1 MSPDFLNK
9 LIHYGSGILAF
20 LGVAYLYDKYKQK
33 EQENEYYEN
42 QNIIHNYLLNDKFN
56 GEKPFLWIP
65 LVHQH
70 NSRQW
75 DNFHSRTST
84 RLNQPYIQATV
95 KSIIQTCSRDFNI
108 CILDDSSYEKLVPNW
123 TTDITQLPE
132 PIRTHMRNLVQMRLL
147 YTYGGLIVPPSF
159 LCIKS
164 LRDAYLQC
172 SPLVAF
178 EDINRGSSSTYTV
191 FTPSSSFY
199 GCIPNCKQMLDGIQ
213 YFEKLVSRNHTDE
226 LMFWD
231 EWSRWLEKQHQENSL
246 TLIDGETIG
255 VKRGCK
261 DQIGKSQREKREIS
275 IEEMLSERNGYHLFN
290 QIQYG
295 ILIPQNQILKRTNYQ
310 WFARMSV
317 EQIKNSNLAISDYFA
332 LCG

>member
-9 LIHYGSGILAF
+9 FIHYGSGVLAF

-33 EQENEYYEN
+33 EQENEYYQN
-42 QNIIHNYLLNDKFN
+42 QNIIHNYLLNDNFN

-70 NSRQW
+70 NARRW
-75 DNFHSRTST
+75 DNFYSRTST

-95 KSIIQTCSRDFNI
+95 QSIIQTCSPHFNV

-132 PIRTHMRNLVQMRLL
+132 PIRTHMRNLAQMKLL
-147 YTYGGLIVPPSF
+147 YTYGGLMVPPSF
-159 LCIKS
+159 LCLKS
-164 LRDAYLQC
+164 LHDAYLQC

-178 EDINRGSSSTYTV
+178 EDINRGSSSVHTV
-191 FTPSSSFY
+191 FAPSFSFY
-199 GCIPNCKQMLDGIQ
+199 GCTPNCKQMLDGIH

-226 LMFWD
+226 IMFWD
-231 EWSRWLEKQHQENSL
+231 EWSRWLEKQRQENSL

-255 VKRGCK
+255 VKR
-261 DQIGKSQREKREIS
+261 EKREIS
-275 IEEMLSERNGYHLFN
+275 IEEMLSEQNGYDLFK

-295 ILIPQNQILKRTNYQ
+295 ILLPQDQILKRTNYQ
-310 WFARMSV
+310 WFSRMSI
-317 EQIKNSNLAISDYFA
+317 EQIKHSNLAISDYFA